1 MVRKILRDMYTFETM
16 ISYSAVDRNG
26 NLPLYGILNLLQDC
40 TNMQSSSIGMGVEH
54 MKQVNKGW
62 ILVSYK
68 ISLKKKLR
76 YGEKVRVGTAASSF
90 SSFYGD
96 RKFKIE
102 SLDGEKLVEAD
113 SIWVL
118 MDMETRHP
126 IRVSE
131 EERKGYVIEE
141 GINDLKADRKIKFSS
156 EREKVGEFKV
166 LKTYIDNNGHMNNAD
181 YLRVAAEFVP
191 ADFEYHEV
199 DIIYNKEA
207 MEGEMMTTYLHREE
221 NVIEITFEDKDEN
234 ILAKVRLQN
243 K

>member
-1 MVRKILRDMYTFETM
+1 
-16 ISYSAVDRNG
+16 
-26 NLPLYGILNLLQDC
+26 
-40 TNMQSSSIGMGVEH
+40 MQSSSIGMGVEH

-96 RKFKIE
+96 RKFQIE

-126 IRVSE
+126 I
-131 EERKGYVIEE
+131 
-141 GINDLKADRKIKFSS
+141 
-156 EREKVGEFKV
+156 FKV

-191 ADFEYHEV
+191 ADFEYYEV

-207 MEGEMMTTYLHREE
+207 MEGEMMTAYLHREE
-221 NVIEITFEDKDEN
+221 NEIEITFEDKDEN
-234 ILAKVRLQN
+234 VLAKVRLQN

>member
-1 MVRKILRDMYTFETM
+1 MYTFETM

-96 RKFKIE
+96 RKFQID

-131 EERKGYVIEE
+131 EDRTRYVIEE

-191 ADFEYHEV
+191 ADFEYYEV

-207 MEGEMMTTYLHREE
+207 MEGEMMTAYLHREE
-221 NVIEITFEDKDEN
+221 NEIEITFEDKDEN
-234 ILAKVRLQN
+234 VLAKVRLQN

>member
-1 MVRKILRDMYTFETM
+1 
-16 ISYSAVDRNG
+16 
-26 NLPLYGILNLLQDC
+26 
-40 TNMQSSSIGMGVEH
+40 MQSSSIGMGVEH

-96 RKFKIE
+96 RKFQIE

-191 ADFEYHEV
+191 ADFEYYEV

-207 MEGEMMTTYLHREE
+207 MEGEMMTAYLHREE
-221 NVIEITFEDKDEN
+221 NEIEITFEDKDEN

>member
-1 MVRKILRDMYTFETM
+1 M

-96 RKFKIE
+96 RKFQIE

-131 EERKGYVIEE
+131 KERKGYVIEE

-207 MEGEMMTTYLHREE
+207 MEGEMMTAYLHREE

-234 ILAKVRLQN
+234 VLAKVRLQN

>member
-1 MVRKILRDMYTFETM
+1 MYTFETM

-96 RKFKIE
+96 RKFQIE

-141 GINDLKADRKIKFSS
+141 LGGYSS
-156 EREKVGEFKV
+156 IV
-166 LKTYIDNNGHMNNAD
+166 
-181 YLRVAAEFVP
+181 
-191 ADFEYHEV
+191 
-199 DIIYNKEA
+199 
-207 MEGEMMTTYLHREE
+207 
-221 NVIEITFEDKDEN
+221 FEDYIPNELN
-234 ILAKVRLQN
+234 IKSVEYNNYNVEKTGVGPLTKYKITN
-243 K
+243 EDKKMESI

>member
-1 MVRKILRDMYTFETM
+1 
-16 ISYSAVDRNG
+16 
-26 NLPLYGILNLLQDC
+26 
-40 TNMQSSSIGMGVEH
+40 

-96 RKFKIE
+96 RKFQIE

-131 EERKGYVIEE
+131 KERKGYVIEE

-207 MEGEMMTTYLHREE
+207 MEGEMMTAYLHREE

-234 ILAKVRLQN
+234 VLAKVRLQN

>member
-1 MVRKILRDMYTFETM
+1 MYTFETM

-96 RKFKIE
+96 RKFQIE

-118 MDMETRHP
+118 MDMETRHH

-191 ADFEYHEV
+191 ADFEYYEV

-207 MEGEMMTTYLHREE
+207 MEGEMMTAYLHREE
-221 NVIEITFEDKDEN
+221 NEIEITFEDKDEN
-234 ILAKVRLQN
+234 VLAKVRLQN

>member
-1 MVRKILRDMYTFETM
+1 MYTFETM

-96 RKFKIE
+96 RKFQIE

-156 EREKVGEFKV
+156 EREKVGECKV

-191 ADFEYHEV
+191 ADFEYYEV

-207 MEGEMMTTYLHREE
+207 MEGEMMTAYLHREE
-221 NVIEITFEDKDEN
+221 NEIEITFEDKDEN
-234 ILAKVRLQN
+234 VLAKVRLQN

>member
-1 MVRKILRDMYTFETM
+1 MYTFDTR

-26 NLPLYGILNLLQDC
+26 NLPLYGILNLMQDC
-40 TNMQSSSIGMGVEH
+40 TNLQSTSIGMGVEH
-54 MKQVNKGW
+54 MKEVNKGW

-68 ISLKKKLR
+68 IVINKKLR
-76 YGEKVRVGTAASSF
+76 YGEQVRVGTAASSF
-90 SSFYGD
+90 NSFYGD
-96 RKFKIE
+96 RKFEIQ
-102 SLDGEKLVEAD
+102 SLEGEKLVEAD

-131 EERKGYVIEE
+131 EEKKGYVIEE
-141 GINDLKADRKIKFSS
+141 GINDLKANRKIKFSS
-156 EREKVGEFKV
+156 EKDKVGEFKV

-191 ADFEYHEV
+191 TDFEYHEV

-207 MEGEMMTTYLHREE
+207 MEGEMMTAYLHRED
-221 NVIEITFEDKDEN
+221 NVVEVTFEDKDEN
-234 ILAKVRLQN
+234 VLAKVRLQ

>member
-1 MVRKILRDMYTFETM
+1 MYTFETM

-96 RKFKIE
+96 RKFQIE

-131 EERKGYVIEE
+131 KERKGYVIEE

-207 MEGEMMTTYLHREE
+207 MEGEMMTAYLHREE

-234 ILAKVRLQN
+234 VLAKVRLQN

>member
-1 MVRKILRDMYTFETM
+1 MYTFETM

-96 RKFKIE
+96 RKFQIE

-118 MDMETRHP
+118 MDMETRHS

-191 ADFEYHEV
+191 ADFEYYEV

-207 MEGEMMTTYLHREE
+207 MEGEMMTAYLHREE
-221 NVIEITFEDKDEN
+221 NEIEITFEDKDEN
-234 ILAKVRLQN
+234 VLAKVRLQN

>member
-1 MVRKILRDMYTFETM
+1 MYTFETM

-96 RKFKIE
+96 RKFQIE

-131 EERKGYVIEE
+131 EERNGYVIEE

-191 ADFEYHEV
+191 ADFEYYEV

-207 MEGEMMTTYLHREE
+207 MEGEMMTAYLHREE
-221 NVIEITFEDKDEN
+221 NEIEITFEDKDEN
-234 ILAKVRLQN
+234 VLAKVRLQN